1 MKNLLGAAIG
11 LLCLALATLGALHI
25 WGVSLLSSSTLL
37 RSGATLGVLAAATVV
52 LIIVWFAFFPD
63 PAAGYD
69 RHTGSR
75 AHPRQ
80 PD

>member
-1 MKNLLGAAIG
+1 MKKLIGAAIV
-11 LLCLALATLGALHI
+11 LLCLALATLGVLRI
-25 WGVSLLSSSTLL
+25 WGVSVISSYTLL
-37 RSGATLGVLAAATVV
+37 RSGATLGVLAGALLV

-69 RHTGSR
+69 AQRGNR

-80 PD
+80 